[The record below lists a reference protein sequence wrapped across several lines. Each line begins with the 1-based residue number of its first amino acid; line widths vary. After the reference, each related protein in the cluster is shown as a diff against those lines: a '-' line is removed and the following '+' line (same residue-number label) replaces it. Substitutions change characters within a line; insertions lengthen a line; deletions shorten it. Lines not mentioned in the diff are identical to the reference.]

1 MYFSICVKSWG
12 PVYSCTEGKSAH
24 RLHIAPGLSYVRH
37 EIIHTV
43 QLRQPMIN
51 DIIMWQPCQKH
62 DSISIQKKI
71 IKISWSW
78 LLKLSWGPMICVSPD
93 VHIYRKHFTRARHR
107 STQLCEVELLHA
119 PTYRTCRV
127 PRVSTMFLQLN
138 MQQREIA
145 FKHTNSLFGCVKEE
159 QMI

>member
-1 MYFSICVKSWG
+1 
-12 PVYSCTEGKSAH
+12 
-24 RLHIAPGLSYVRH
+24 
-37 EIIHTV
+37 
-43 QLRQPMIN
+43 MIN

-71 IKISWSW
+71 INISWSW

-93 VHIYRKHFTRARHR
+93 VHIYSKHFTRARHR

-127 PRVSTMFLQLN
+127 PRVSTMCNKGKLPLNIQTALQ
-138 MQQREIA
+138 
-145 FKHTNSLFGCVKEE
+145 NSLDVWKRSKWYKILSSHFNNALWGTSFFFFKLQWCEHTRAWPADYKKLLFFMSTTIL
-159 QMI
+159 Q